1 MDNISLY
8 IDIAIAVVI
17 LLGII
22 IGAHKGFVK
31 TVFGFCHG
39 IASGVVAYLLTP
51 TVTTFVKGTEFYLS
65 LVEKA
70 KGSVYGAVSTF
81 LDSEP
86 EKLLTENPHINSL
99 FERFGSTADFIL
111 EEYKR
116 LAAENVTDAATHIT
130 EYIVAPACSVL
141 LTVVCF
147 LLLFIVALILLYFI
161 MKIFDGLS
169 KLPVLKAFNRLFGA
183 VLGGAIGC
191 IAVFL
196 LITAFEAALPFA
208 VGADETLTVKTVA
221 EGSYLY
227 RIFTAVNPVALLIAL
242 IS

>member
-8 IDIAIAVVI
+8 IDIAIAVI
-17 LLGII
+17 LLLGVI
-22 IGAHKGFVK
+22 IGAKRGFVK
-31 TVFGFCHG
+31 TLFGFCHG
-39 IASGVVAYLLTP
+39 IASGIIAYLLTP
-51 TVTTFVKGTEFYLS
+51 TVSSFLKGTDIYLS

-70 KGSVYGAVSTF
+70 KASLYGAVSSF
-81 LDSEP
+81 LESNP
-86 EKLLTENPHINSL
+86 EKLLSENSHINAL
-99 FERFGSTADFIL
+99 FERFGSSAEFIR
-111 EEYKR
+111 EEYER
-116 LAAENVTDAATHIT
+116 LMAEKISNAATQLT

-147 LLLFIVALILLYFI
+147 LVLFIVALILLYFI

-169 KLPVLKAFNRLFGA
+169 KLPVLKAFNRLFGGI
-183 VLGGAIGC
+183 LGGALGC
-191 IAVFL
+191 ACVFL

-208 VGADETLTVKTVA
+208 VGVDETLTVKTVA

-227 RIFTAVNPVALLIAL
+227 RIFTAVNPIALLIAL